1 MLLHAS
7 LAVGIT
13 GECIRAGTLTTETRT
28 RDLGFTYLDWVD
40 GPEVWKSQATV
51 VEIFLIQAAR
61 GALACMLAL
70 GPLLNPDMREGCQHN
85 MAVGV
90 RQRIAFGPH
99 FAFKALISALHRR
112 AAPDRAIFTARCA

>member
-28 RDLGFTYLDWVD
+28 RGLGFTYLDWVD
-40 GPEVWKSQATV
+40 GPEVWKIQATV
-51 VEIFLIQAAR
+51 VEIFLIIRAAR

-70 GPLLNPDMREGCQHN
+70 GPLLN
-85 MAVGV
+85 
-90 RQRIAFGPH
+90 
-99 FAFKALISALHRR
+99 L
-112 AAPDRAIFTARCA
+112 T